1 MSCFF
6 FGQISV
12 GRDSPWVSQLHFST
26 VFLKYFIRVQTLAL
40 SVCGQRHS
48 ELYRCPQ
55 TSEETCGRYFDNF
68 LSLSGFFSLPEREFA
83 FGQILVGC
91 GGLSSWVFAV
101 SVSISSGIP
110 CRWKQTPV
118 KTKAGSRGT
127 VSIVSQVP
135 SYKTVMGREGGR
147 RCCQLNPS
155 NPSYLWL
162 CFVDFFVYSPPPLPR
177 NSLLVNCEI
186 LRKNLIPILPG
197 LLWELIRKFSSG
209 AGIYSQI
216 ASTS

>member
-1 MSCFF
+1 MQLKDKKLRDMSEIFRLLCTKS
-6 FGQISV
+6 SV
-12 GRDSPWVSQLHFST
+12 L
-26 VFLKYFIRVQTLAL
+26 
-40 SVCGQRHS
+40 
-48 ELYRCPQ
+48 
-55 TSEETCGRYFDNF
+55 
-68 LSLSGFFSLPEREFA
+68 
-83 FGQILVGC
+83 
-91 GGLSSWVFAV
+91 WVFAV
-101 SVSISSGIP
+101 NVSVSSGIP
-110 CRWKQTPV
+110 SPV
-118 KTKAGSRGT
+118 KTDSCQDKSRLSLGT

-162 CFVDFFVYSPPPLPR
+162 CFVDLFVYSPPPLPR

-216 ASTS
+216 AGPNVEGWINRRKN